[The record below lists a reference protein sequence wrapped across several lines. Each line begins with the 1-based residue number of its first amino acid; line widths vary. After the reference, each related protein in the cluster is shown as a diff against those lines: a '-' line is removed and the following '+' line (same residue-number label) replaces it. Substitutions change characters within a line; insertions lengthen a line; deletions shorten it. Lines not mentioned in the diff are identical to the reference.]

1 MNSIKTTNKNQNAA
15 CGSSD
20 AFSTRPFE
28 LLPKYQSLG
37 LKLGMLSIE
46 DIQSWVDARII
57 ESESPSNSLLDLAF
71 SKQEKGFDIHG
82 ALLNISDLGDKYEI
96 VRSLLS
102 KVTDIELADLDYCRK
117 LAEVLENFGI
127 DCDYDVPEDL
137 NSIYGFDDE
146 YRLAEQGV
154 YSTIKKWHQD
164 FINFVRGFRENY

>member
-1 MNSIKTTNKNQNAA
+1 MSEI
-15 CGSSD
+15 
-20 AFSTRPFE
+20 E

-37 LKLGMLSIE
+37 LKLGMLSLD
-46 DIQSWVDARII
+46 DIQGWVDARIM
-57 ESESPSNSLLDLAF
+57 ESETPSNSLLDLAF
-71 SKQEKGFDIHG
+71 SKQEKGFDIHS
-82 ALLNISDLGDKYEI
+82 ALLNISDSGDKYEI

-102 KVTDIELADLDYCRK
+102 KVTDLELANLGYCRE

-154 YSTIKKWHQD
+154 YSTIKKWHKD
-164 FINFVRGFRENY
+164 FISFVQGFRENY